1 MADVNSNNIQT
12 ILQQT
17 DLSQQQV
24 DELLKTLKTRF
35 EKNMHRHS
43 NLKWDEVN
51 SKLKANPAVL
61 VSLSKME
68 LTGGE
73 PDVLIFVDSDLG
85 MVFCDCSPES
95 PKGRRSICYDAPALE
110 SRKEYKPAH
119 SALGMGA
126 EMGIEIL
133 SEMQYRA
140 LQKLGEF
147 DLKTSSWVLTPASIR
162 EKRGALFCDRRYG
175 QVFLYHN
182 GAESYYGVRGFR
194 GYVKI

>member
-1 MADVNSNNIQT
+1 MDDVNIDKAE
-12 ILQQT
+12 IHFE
-17 DLSQQQV
+17 
-24 DELLKTLKTRF
+24 ELLKTLKTRF
-35 EKNMHRHS
+35 EKNMHRHPRV
-43 NLKWDEVN
+43 KWDEVY
-51 SKLKANPAVL
+51 SKLKANLAVL

-73 PDVLIFVDSDLG
+73 PDVLVFEEADQE
-85 MVFCDCSPES
+85 MVYCDCSPES
-95 PKGRRSICYDAPALE
+95 PKGRRSICYDPAALE

-119 SALGMGA
+119 SALGMAA

-133 SEMQYRA
+133 SEMQYRE

-162 EKRGALFCDRRYG
+162 EKGGALFCDRRYG

>member
-43 NLKWDEVN
+43 NLKWDEVI
-51 SKLKANPAVL
+51 SKLKTNPSVL
-61 VSLSKME
+61 ISLSKME

-73 PDVLIFVDSDLG
+73 PDVLVFDAVDPEV
-85 MVFCDCSPES
+85 VFCDCSSES

-162 EKRGALFCDRRYG
+162 EKGGALFCDRRYG

>member
-1 MADVNSNNIQT
+1 MANVNSNEQQAD
-12 ILQQT
+12 LQQT

-24 DELLKTLKTRF
+24 DVLLKTLKTRF

-43 NLKWDEVN
+43 NVKWDEVN

-68 LTGGE
+68 LTSGE
-73 PDVLIFVDSDLG
+73 PDVLVFEASDLG
-85 MVFCDCSPES
+85 AVYCDCSSES

-119 SALGMGA
+119 SALGMAA

-133 SEMQYRA
+133 SEMQYRE
-140 LQKLGEF
+140 LQKVGEF

-162 EKRGALFCDRRYG
+162 EKGGALFCDRRYG